1 MKKTLL
7 VLSMVLLL
15 SGCTH
20 LTRQEEIELR
30 QLASQGITVDR
41 PAGNF
46 EKPAEPIVAGAL
58 NILPGIGNFYL
69 AMGNA
74 SDSNHGIYGFL
85 NLLTWPFSIIWGV
98 PEAAIDAK
106 KINERELLYYYKYD
120 KQGKKDAIKNNIIFE

>member
-30 QLASQGITVDR
+30 QLSSQGITVDR
-41 PAGNF
+41 PVGNY
-46 EKPAEPIVAGAL
+46 EKPATPVVAGAL

-69 AMGNA
+69 AMGNGG
-74 SDSNHGIYGFL
+74 DSNHGIYGFL
-85 NLLTWPFSIIWGV
+85 NLLFWPLSIVWSV
-98 PEAAIDAK
+98 PEAAIDAT
-106 KINERELLYYYKYD
+106 KINQREMLYYYKYD
-120 KQGKKDAIKNNIIFE
+120 PQGKKDAAKHNIVFE